1 MDVLESTHVLAPT
14 ERPTPLHPRQRVV
27 RETEVAP
34 ERERLVG
41 PAEGRAVVAHRRCP
55 VRLQRIVTD
64 EFLPGRQSFEFG
76 DGLVEQTLIG
86 VPWCNRRHDDRE
98 HYLRVGCL
106 SRHCLRHE
114 APGSP
119 TRRARAPAQ
128 VDPRTTRRRRGRSGS
143 RHGRIPVGR
152 ELQRPLVHDPG
163 LCRVEIPSEQAERK
177 QSEQRMPW
185 RALRESNPRTSPCK
199 GGANM
204 QVRALRSGSVVEYR

>member
-1 MDVLESTHVLAPT
+1 MIEGQVDATMDVLESTHVLAPT

-119 TRRARAPAQ
+119 PRRARAPAKSTHGPLDDGEAVQ
-128 VDPRTTRRRRGRSGS
+128 DLSTDGSPWGASCSARSYMTRACVASRFPASKPNGNSPSSEYHGGR
-143 RHGRIPVGR
+143 
-152 ELQRPLVHDPG
+152 
-163 LCRVEIPSEQAERK
+163 
-177 QSEQRMPW
+177 
-185 RALRESNPRTSPCK
+185 
-199 GGANM
+199 
-204 QVRALRSGSVVEYR
+204 